1 MSQVPLGRRAAKRP
15 PLWLP
20 YPGEG
25 FFPTVTVEVPEI
37 FPPRDAPPSHAGP
50 WASIFCALKRHPCSP
65 GSLDRHILQQKKLP
79 VFVGAMP

>member
-1 MSQVPLGRRAAKRP
+1 MSQVPLGRHAAKRP

-37 FPPRDAPPSHAGP
+37 FPPGRPS
-50 WASIFCALKRHPCSP
+50 LPCR
-65 GSLDRHILQQKKLP
+65 SLGLYMLCFKEDILVHWGLWTATSGNKKKLP